1 MDPVTG
7 AVIIAGLKY
16 AGKPTVDV
24 IGRLVE
30 RLLGPI
36 ADTGGDALDEWVRRR
51 HKRAE
56 AVLTDSVKM
65 LRTAQLEPQPVPG
78 RILFPLMQYASLEED
93 DDLRAKWTAL
103 LANASSPGPE
113 NQILPAYAEI
123 LRQLTPIQAKILD
136 HMFQQTLTFEPGA
149 GEEPMF
155 LPSVQQEIM
164 DRFGLSREKY
174 TLFASDFH
182 RMNLIEV
189 RRLSFKEVGMP
200 TEELYGTLRLTALSL
215 GFLRATTPPA
225 VSSENS

>member
-56 AVLTDSVKM
+56 AVLTDSAEM

-103 LANASSPGPE
+103 LANASSP
-113 NQILPAYAEI
+113 A
-123 LRQLTPIQAKILD
+123 
-136 HMFQQTLTFEPGA
+136 
-149 GEEPMF
+149 
-155 LPSVQQEIM
+155 
-164 DRFGLSREKY
+164 
-174 TLFASDFH
+174 
-182 RMNLIEV
+182 
-189 RRLSFKEVGMP
+189 
-200 TEELYGTLRLTALSL
+200 
-215 GFLRATTPPA
+215 
-225 VSSENS
+225 